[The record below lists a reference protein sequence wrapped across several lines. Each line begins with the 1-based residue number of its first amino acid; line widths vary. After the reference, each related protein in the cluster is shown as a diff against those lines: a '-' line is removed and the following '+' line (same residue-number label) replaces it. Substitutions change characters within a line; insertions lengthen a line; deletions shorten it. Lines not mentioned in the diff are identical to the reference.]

1 MEAIEQEDNTGTST
15 DEDTSD
21 NHNNKVGS
29 DQVIQIELEQPRI
42 SLETV
47 IEVENH

>member
-1 MEAIEQEDNTGTST
+1 MEAIEQEDNTEIYS
-15 DEDTSD
+15 DEETSD
-21 NHNNKVGS
+21 NNNKVGN
-29 DQVIQIELEQPRI
+29 DQVIQIELDQPRI

>member
-1 MEAIEQEDNTGTST
+1 MEAIEQEDNTEISS
-15 DEDTSD
+15 DEETSD
-21 NHNNKVGS
+21 NNNKVGN
-29 DQVIQIELEQPRI
+29 DQVIQIELDQPRI

>member
-1 MEAIEQEDNTGTST
+1 MEAIEQEDNTEISS
-15 DEDTSD
+15 DEETSD
-21 NHNNKVGS
+21 NNNKVGS
-29 DQVIQIELEQPRI
+29 DQVIQIELDQPRI